1 MDPHCL
7 AMAARLYS
15 ASELSDPSTDDVRHE
30 VRKKKWSGGAGRICR
45 CRRQRRLGFFRKWRR
60 LTASRQRLL
69 SVLFALDPEGKEN
82 KDLNFVL
89 GHTAYQTTYLY
100 METFLSAI
108 LSDLASRSISFL
120 VNKCS
125 KPTTPTVEDR
135 LQQLLLRVRII
146 VEEAEGRLITNQAML
161 QQLNMLRKEMYK
173 GGSGQTLQDQL
184 QQVLGSL
191 QVTLED
197 MREFLMFLNSC
208 PRLCQQPYSMHLL
221 LDRCLFG
228 RQMEMEHI
236 MNFLLKEDIPSAEN
250 PGVLPIIAPGK
261 VGKSTLIEHA
271 CEDERVRNR
280 FSQIVCFNDDDVG
293 HANMVAL
300 RDCGVIKHQNYS
312 IGGDRILIIIELM
325 GDIDEGVWGRLY
337 SASKSSVAVGC
348 KIIVTSRSDK
358 IVSFGTTQALRVNFF
373 TQEAYWYFFKVRTF
387 GSLDAEE
394 HPKLASLAMDMA
406 REMNQCFMGSCI
418 YSVLLKANFNAR
430 FWSMALARIREFKL
444 KNNLIY
450 KRTFSVPNMV
460 HCYTN
465 SAQSEGEVPEV
476 SMQDF
481 LFGSVKPQRKIQEV
495 HMETFLSVI
504 LSDLASRSI
513 SLLINKCSKPTLPS
527 MEEKLQRLLLR
538 VRIIVEEAEG
548 RLITNQAMLQQLNML
563 RKEMYRAYYT
573 LGNFICHDHEEDNAK
588 DHEVSNYFKPS
599 KLNPAKRIRYLWD
612 GGQTLQDQ
620 LQQVLGRLQVT
631 LEDMREF
638 VIFLNYCPRLCRQPY
653 SMHLLIDKCLF
664 GRQMEME
671 HIMNFLL
678 KEDTPRA
685 ENPGVLP
692 IIGPGKVGKT
702 TLIAHACDDERVR
715 NHFSQIVCFSEDN
728 LEDASMET
736 LRDSGVIKHQNNATG
751 GKMILI
757 IIELTRDID
766 EGVWRRLYSV
776 CKSCVAN
783 GSKIIVSSRSNKIA
797 CFGTAQALRVKFFT
811 QEAYWYFFKLR
822 TFGSMDAEEHPKLES
837 IAMEIAREWNGCFMS
852 SGIYNEL
859 LKANFNTQF
868 WSTVL
873 TRIREFRKLNISLYA
888 NFDGPWEVV
897 ESAYVRRTC
906 SVPNMLHH
914 CTNSA
919 QSEVEVPQL
928 SFEDFQF
935 GNVRPQGK
943 FKVLGWRSHLPP
955 YHDYMFRCENHSA
968 RFSPAN
974 MEATISVIL
983 TELAGRSIS
992 FLVSKY
998 LNQQKP
1004 APSDDER
1011 LENLQRLLLRF
1022 RIIVD
1027 EAEERCITNQAM
1039 LEQLS
1044 ILRKEMF
1051 RGYYT
1056 LDTFRCRAHQGKDHH
1071 GERVLGDLENT
1082 IVDATEFIAFL
1093 SSCPRLHRQPYSM
1106 YLILDQCMFGR
1117 QTEMEYLI
1125 NFLLQPGNHSTL
1137 EPGVLPIIGPGRVGK
1152 STLVEH
1158 ACNDERVRSH
1168 FSQIVFFTRADLED
1182 ESIVDLRDGGVIKHR
1197 NRASGVGR
1205 VLVIVELDGDRYS
1218 EGLDKNIDRVLLER
1232 LYSIYKTR
1240 IPHDS
1245 KIIVTSR
1252 SDKIARLGTTPPLRL
1267 QLLSKEAY
1275 WYFFKVRTFGSMDA
1289 SEHPEMASIAMDIA
1303 IETEGC
1309 FMGANLFSRL
1319 LRSNANSHYWS
1330 LVLATL
1336 REFRKKNQHVWS
1348 FMYAADQIK
1357 ALDQVNEPSE
1367 EATELLVILDNYQT
1381 SCSHASSHCEAE
1393 AEAPKISLV
1402 DALFGSVRPQG
1413 RFDAV
1418 GWKSQIAPYYS
1429 YMYSCEIQR
1438 PKCLAARKN
1447 KMKKNGG

>member
-1 MDPHCL
+1 M
-7 AMAARLYS
+7 
-15 ASELSDPSTDDVRHE
+15 E
-30 VRKKKWSGGAGRICR
+30 
-45 CRRQRRLGFFRKWRR
+45 RQRKPAATAALRPDLETSAAAAASDKR
-60 LTASRQRLL
+60 LTPTFCQLL
-69 SVLFALDPEGKEN
+69 SI
-82 KDLNFVL
+82 
-89 GHTAYQTTYLY
+89 QTTHLH

-108 LSDLASRSISFL
+108 LSDLTSRSISFL

-125 KPTTPTVEDR
+125 KPTTPTVEER
-135 LQQLLLRVRII
+135 LQQLLLRARVI
-146 VEEAEGRLITNQAML
+146 VEEADERFITNQAML
-161 QQLNMLRKEMYK
+161 QKLNILRKEMYRGYYTLICFRCHNNEEDNVK
-173 GGSGQTLQDQL
+173 DREVSYYFTPSKLNPAKRVRFCTGSGQTLRDQL

-197 MREFLMFLNSC
+197 MREFLMFFNSC
-208 PRLCQQPYSMHLL
+208 PRLCRQPYSMHLL
-221 LDRCLFG
+221 LDSLQVILEDMHEFVMFLNSCPRLCCQPYSMHLLIDKCLFG

-236 MNFLLKEDIPSAEN
+236 MNFLLKEDTPGAEN
-250 PGVLPIIAPGK
+250 PGVLPIIGPGK
-261 VGKSTLIEHA
+261 VGKTTLIAHA
-271 CEDERVRNR
+271 CDDERVR
-280 FSQIVCFNDDDVG
+280 

-300 RDCGVIKHQNYS
+300 RDCGVIKHKNHS
-312 IGGDRILIIIELM
+312 IGGDRMLIIIELM

-337 SASKSSVAVGC
+337 SASKISVAVGS
-348 KIIVTSRSDK
+348 KIIITSRSDK
-358 IVSFGTTQALRVNFF
+358 IVSFGTTQVLRVNFF

-450 KRTFSVPNMV
+450 NAYLVGEAVKPAYVRTVNKISPEYLVVLHDYQTFSVPNMV

-481 LFGSVKPQRKIQEV
+481 LFGSVKPQRKFKV
-495 HMETFLSVI
+495 
-504 LSDLASRSI
+504 LAWR
-513 SLLINKCSKPTLPS
+513 PH
-527 MEEKLQRLLLR
+527 
-538 VRIIVEEAEG
+538 
-548 RLITNQAMLQQLNML
+548 
-563 RKEMYRAYYT
+563 Y
-573 LGNFICHDHEEDNAK
+573 
-588 DHEVSNYFKPS
+588 NY
-599 KLNPAKRIRYLWD
+599 
-612 GGQTLQDQ
+612 
-620 LQQVLGRLQVT
+620 
-631 LEDMREF
+631 
-638 VIFLNYCPRLCRQPY
+638 IFNC
-653 SMHLLIDKCLF
+653 
-664 GRQMEME
+664 E
-671 HIMNFLL
+671 
-678 KEDTPRA
+678 
-685 ENPGVLP
+685 
-692 IIGPGKVGKT
+692 
-702 TLIAHACDDERVR
+702 
-715 NHFSQIVCFSEDN
+715 
-728 LEDASMET
+728 
-736 LRDSGVIKHQNNATG
+736 
-751 GKMILI
+751 
-757 IIELTRDID
+757 
-766 EGVWRRLYSV
+766 
-776 CKSCVAN
+776 
-783 GSKIIVSSRSNKIA
+783 
-797 CFGTAQALRVKFFT
+797 
-811 QEAYWYFFKLR
+811 
-822 TFGSMDAEEHPKLES
+822 
-837 IAMEIAREWNGCFMS
+837 
-852 SGIYNEL
+852 
-859 LKANFNTQF
+859 
-868 WSTVL
+868 
-873 TRIREFRKLNISLYA
+873 
-888 NFDGPWEVV
+888 
-897 ESAYVRRTC
+897 
-906 SVPNMLHH
+906 
-914 CTNSA
+914 
-919 QSEVEVPQL
+919 L

-935 GNVRPQGK
+935 GNIRPQGK

-955 YHDYMFRCENHSA
+955 YHDYMFSCELIPLQNHSA

-1218 EGLDKNIDRVLLER
+1218 EGLDKNIDGVLLER

-1240 IPHDS
+1240 IPRDS

-1336 REFRKKNQHVWS
+1336 REFKKKNQHIWS

-1357 ALDQVNEPSE
+1357 ALDQVNERSE

-1413 RFDAV
+1413 RFDAL